1 MVTLNQ
7 YMIKMQLCDIDTD
20 SFIIH
25 VKTDD
30 TYKEIAKDVEKWFDT
45 SNYEIDRPLPKKIKN
60 ENEK

>member
-30 TYKEIAKDVEKWFDT
+30 TYKEIAKDVEK
-45 SNYEIDRPLPKKIKN
+45 
-60 ENEK
+60 